1 MLDRFSLSVIFG
13 KQSAPF
19 FFNPSSSAKIL
30 VLHISLVALA
40 VVVFSSLTSLIAT
53 WGLFLVQPFVVL
65 GRSSNRS
72 LKKSL
77 SSSIGFTDYAAFVV
91 STNAS
96 GVKVFHR

>member
-1 MLDRFSLSVIFG
+1 MLDRFSLYVIFG
-13 KQSAPF
+13 KQRAPL

-40 VVVFSSLTSLIAT
+40 GVVFSSMRSLIAT

-65 GRSSNRS
+65 GRSANRS

-77 SSSIGFTDYAAFVV
+77 SSSINSTDYAAFVV
-91 STNAS
+91 STNTS
-96 GVKVFHR
+96 GVKVFLR